1 MPSMSYCMFEN
12 TTLEMNQILSKME
25 DAESFADL
33 ELNEYEREAFFQLMG
48 QCAKFLGYAQEMMHG
63 EDEGTDHVEKYKDVV
78 RDIKF
83 FTDIDL
89 AA

>member
-12 TTLEMNQILSKME
+12 TSIEMDQIISKME
-25 DAESFADL
+25 DAETFADL
-33 ELNEYEREAFFQLMG
+33 NLNEYEKAAFFQLMG
-48 QCAKFLGYAQEMMHG
+48 QCAKFLGYAREMNLQD
-63 EDEGTDHVEKYKDVV
+63 DEAAEKMEQTI

>member
-12 TTLEMNQILSKME
+12 TTLEMNQILGAME
-25 DAESFADL
+25 DAETFADL
-33 ELNEYEREAFFQLMG
+33 DLNEYEKAAFFQLMG
-48 QCAKFLGYAQEMMHG
+48 QCAKFLGYAREMNLQD
-63 EDEGTDHVEKYKDVV
+63 DEAAEKMEQTI

>member
-12 TTLEMNQILSKME
+12 TTLEMNQILGAME

-33 ELNEYEREAFFQLMG
+33 DLNEYEKAAFFQLMG
-48 QCAKFLGYAQEMMHG
+48 QCAKFLGYAREMKLN
-63 EDEGTDHVEKYKDVV
+63 DEAAEKME
-78 RDIKF
+78 RTIREIKF
-83 FTDIDL
+83 ETDIDL